1 MPIYEYSCRACHQ
14 HFERFVRPSSSG
26 PEEVLRCPACQSTDL
41 ERLLS
46 MFAVNSEG
54 TQQAHLQHARKLGMK
69 EHREKKHAEAEVI
82 RHIHEDH
89 DH

>member
-1 MPIYEYSCRACHQ
+1 
-14 HFERFVRPSSSG
+14 
-26 PEEVLRCPACQSTDL
+26 
-41 ERLLS
+41 

-54 TQQAHLQHARKLGMK
+54 TQQAHLKQARKVGMK
-69 EHREKKHAEAEVI
+69 EHSEKKHAEAEMI